1 MMTQTTAEI
10 QNQPTVT
17 LIQQAGGDA
26 MVAAAAKVS
35 TTGDEARDL
44 AKIEEEGGI
53 SGLIRYLMRHR
64 HGSPFEHGMMTFF
77 VHAPIFVIRE
87 MQRHRMASYN
97 EESGRYKQLEPVFWS
112 PAEDRLLARTE
123 GYKPSRPTFEEGTPE
138 QFALIH
144 KHDALYQQLYDAYE
158 EEIAAGIGNEVA
170 RRLLPLGTYSSFWIT
185 INPRSLMNV
194 LSLRTHHEDAS
205 FVSYPQREI
214 EQVAEQMEA
223 AFAEH
228 WPLTYKAF
236 IKNGRVAP

>member
-1 MMTQTTAEI
+1 MTQI
-10 QNQPTVT
+10 HNHPTVT
-17 LIQQAGGDA
+17 LIQHAGSDA

-35 TTGDEARDL
+35 TTGEEARDL
-44 AKIEEEGGI
+44 ARIEEEGGI

-87 MQRHRMASYN
+87 MQRHRVASYN

-112 PAEDRLLARTE
+112 PAEDRAIAKTE
-123 GYKPSRPTFEEGTPE
+123 NYSSARPTFQTGTPE
-138 QFALIH
+138 QFDLIRT
-144 KHDALYQQLYDAYE
+144 HDEMYDKLYAAYE

-194 LSLRTHHEDAS
+194 LSLRVHSEDAT

-223 AFAEH
+223 AFAAH
-228 WPLTYKAF
+228 WPLTHKAF
-236 IKNGRVAP
+236 EKNGRTAP

>member
-1 MMTQTTAEI
+1 MTQAEI
-10 QNQPTVT
+10 LNHPTVT
-17 LIQQAGGDA
+17 LIQHAGNDT

-35 TTGDEARDL
+35 TTGDEAQDL

-87 MQRHRMASYN
+87 MQRHRIASYN
-97 EESGRYKQLEPVFWS
+97 EESGRYKQLEAAFWS

-123 GYKPSRPTFEEGTPE
+123 DYKPSRPTFQTGTPE
-138 QFALIH
+138 QFALIE
-144 KHDALYQQLYDAYE
+144 KHNALYGQLYDAYE

-170 RRLLPLGTYSSFWIT
+170 RRLLPLGIYSSFWIT

-194 LSLRTHHEDAS
+194 LSLRTHDDDAA

-214 EQVAEQMEA
+214 EEVAEQMEA

-228 WPLTYKAF
+228 WPLTHKAF
-236 IKNGRVAP
+236 VKNGRVSP

>member
-1 MMTQTTAEI
+1 MTHAEI
-10 QNQPTVT
+10 LNHPTVT
-17 LIQQAGGDA
+17 LIQHAGSDA

-44 AKIEEEGGI
+44 ERIEQEGGI
-53 SGLIRYLMRHR
+53 SGLIRYLMRYR

-87 MQRHRMASYN
+87 MQRHRIASYN
-97 EESGRYKQLEPVFWS
+97 EES
-112 PAEDRLLARTE
+112 
-123 GYKPSRPTFEEGTPE
+123 KPSRPTFETGTPE
-138 QFALIH
+138 QFELIR
-144 KHDALYQQLYDAYE
+144 KHDAMYQQLYDAYE

-194 LSLRTHHEDAS
+194 LSLRTHHDDAS

-214 EQVAEQMEA
+214 EEVAEQMES
-223 AFAEH
+223 AFAEY

-236 IKNGRVAP
+236 IKNGRVSP

>member
-1 MMTQTTAEI
+1 MTTTI
-10 QNQPTVT
+10 QQHPKVT
-17 LIQQAGGDA
+17 LIQHAGDDV

-44 AKIEEEGGI
+44 SRIEEEGGI

-87 MQRHRMASYN
+87 LQRHRIASYN

-112 PAEDRLLARTE
+112 PSDERKIARPE
-123 GYKPSRPTFEEGTPE
+123 NYKSSRPTFDEGTPE
-138 QFALIH
+138 QFELIR
-144 KHDALYQQLYDAYE
+144 KHDDLFDQLYAAYE

-170 RRLLPLGTYSSFWIT
+170 RRLLPLATFSSVWVT
-185 INPRSLMNV
+185 MNPRALMNF
-194 LSLRTHHEDAS
+194 LSLRVHDADATA
-205 FVSYPQREI
+205 VSYPQREI
-214 EQVAEQMEA
+214 EEVAEQMEA
-223 AFAEH
+223 SFAELY
-228 WPLTYKAF
+228 PLTYKQF